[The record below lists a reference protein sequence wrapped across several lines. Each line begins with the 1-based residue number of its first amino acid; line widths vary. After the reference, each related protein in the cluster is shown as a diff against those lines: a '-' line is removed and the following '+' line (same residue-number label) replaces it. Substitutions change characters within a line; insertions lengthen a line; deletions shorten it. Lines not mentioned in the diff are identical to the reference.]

1 MDAMVKAVRGVVTL
15 TEAEGLMVK
24 PQLLEPVEKLG
35 VGMAEAEAI

>member
-1 MDAMVKAVRGVVTL
+1 MDVMEKVVRGAVTL

-24 PQLLEPVEKLG
+24 PQLLEPVENLV